1 MPLLWGPAIALQR
14 EKSEGILL
22 VTNLFFLNEILPI
35 LKSTILD
42 QGKTKAQKI
51 RISEVER

>member
-1 MPLLWGPAIALQR
+1 MPLLRGPAIALQR
-14 EKSEGILL
+14 EKSVGILL